1 MSLLAATPLA
11 RCPRRLPRFEQGFS
25 LLLRAV
31 AIFASQAMLCPTK
44 QPVPVVRQI
53 FEPRVRT
60 CRHLYR
66 MSTCNAYC
74 AGQPHAQ
81 HTTVSFA
88 SPIARLARHASHSTP
103 RTART
108 QRLQASHSH
117 AARLAQHASYAASP
131 AQLRYASR
139 SSVRPL
145 SIDSVEAFIRRS
157 MVCHLLSP
165 FLSPCHLSLRYSC
178 TSRFY

>member
-31 AIFASQAMLCPTK
+31 AAFASQAIICPTK

-103 RTART
+103 RTAHLAQHT
-108 QRLQASHSH
+108 SHSTPRT
-117 AARLAQHASYAASP
+117 ARLAQLAHNDCT
-131 AQLRYASR
+131 LRTRTLHVSHSTPRTLPRLR
-139 SSVRPL
+139 SSDMLPAPPSVRYL
-145 SIDSVEAFIRRS
+145 STPSRRS
-157 MVCHLLSP
+157 
-165 FLSPCHLSLRYSC
+165 
-178 TSRFY
+178 